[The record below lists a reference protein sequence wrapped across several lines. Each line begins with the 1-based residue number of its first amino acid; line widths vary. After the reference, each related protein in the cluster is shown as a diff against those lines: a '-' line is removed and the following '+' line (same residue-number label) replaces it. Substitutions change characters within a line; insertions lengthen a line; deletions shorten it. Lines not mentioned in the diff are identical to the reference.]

1 MLCSI
6 LHSIRTTIIRSH
18 CNLQQQIFGIAYTAE
33 TPLGHP
39 SGFLDDYGVVFFLVV
54 AFRCKLRSFGKRNIS
69 LAATRAGV
77 GSMDQEA
84 KEIIGNAFISTNLI
98 GQSPCFKTAI
108 RNIRLISKFD
118 VGIHIYGETGTGKE
132 LAARAIHYLS
142 SRRNR
147 PFIPISCGGLS
158 DELILNELF
167 GHARGAYTGADTKQ
181 PGVIQLADKG
191 TLFIDEI
198 DCLAPKAQIGLLRF
212 LQEKEFKSL
221 GSPKIRKTDTRII
234 SASNRDLM
242 KCVET
247 GTFRHDLYYRLDILR
262 LDLPA
267 LRHRGG
273 DVFLLADHFLKKFTH
288 EYELPDRHLS
298 PDIERKLLTYNWPGN
313 VRELEN
319 FILKSCLMPEPL
331 VSVELAD
338 TTDDARRTKALLPAE
353 PIDIREGF
361 NSAKARVVNRF
372 EKRYLHMLLAKTRG
386 NVSLAARIAKKERR
400 TFTRLL
406 KKHAIQR
413 IDYLQK
419 NQLV

>member
-1 MLCSI
+1 
-6 LHSIRTTIIRSH
+6 
-18 CNLQQQIFGIAYTAE
+18 
-33 TPLGHP
+33 
-39 SGFLDDYGVVFFLVV
+39 
-54 AFRCKLRSFGKRNIS
+54 
-69 LAATRAGV
+69 
-77 GSMDQEA
+77 MDQET
-84 KEIIGNAFISTNLI
+84 KEIIGNAFISMNLI
-98 GQSPCFKTAI
+98 GQSPCFQTAI
-108 RNIRLISKFD
+108 RNIRLISEFD
-118 VGIHIYGETGTGKE
+118 VGVHIYGETGTGKE

-142 SRRNR
+142 ARRNR

-181 PGVIQLADKG
+181 PGVIQVADKG

-221 GSPKIRKTDTRII
+221 GSPEIRKVDTRII

-242 KCVET
+242 RCVEA
-247 GTFRHDLYYRLDILR
+247 GIFRRDLYYRLDVLR
-262 LDLPA
+262 LDLPP

-273 DVFLLADHFLKKFTH
+273 DVFLLAGHFLRKFTH
-288 EYELPDRHLS
+288 EYGLPDQPLS
-298 PDIERKLLTYNWPGN
+298 PDIERKLQTHNWPGN

-319 FILKSCLMPEPL
+319 FILKSCLMPKPL
-331 VSVELAD
+331 VSAGSSD
-338 TTDDARRTKALLPAE
+338 TPDGDRHVNDLMPAE

-361 NSAKARVVNRF
+361 SSAKARIVNRF

-406 KKHAIQR
+406 KKHAIHR
-413 IDYLQK
+413 VDYLQK
-419 NQLV
+419 KQPV

>member
-1 MLCSI
+1 
-6 LHSIRTTIIRSH
+6 
-18 CNLQQQIFGIAYTAE
+18 
-33 TPLGHP
+33 
-39 SGFLDDYGVVFFLVV
+39 
-54 AFRCKLRSFGKRNIS
+54 
-69 LAATRAGV
+69 
-77 GSMDQEA
+77 MDQET
-84 KEIIGNAFISTNLI
+84 KEIVGNAFISMNLI

-118 VGIHIYGETGTGKE
+118 VGVHIYGETGTGKE

-142 SRRNR
+142 ARCNR
-147 PFIPISCGGLS
+147 PFIPIACGGLS

-167 GHARGAYTGADTKQ
+167 GHARGAYTGADAKQ
-181 PGVIQLADKG
+181 PGVIQVADKG

-212 LQEKEFKSL
+212 LQEKEYKSL
-221 GSPKIRKTDTRII
+221 GSPDIRKADTRII
-234 SASNRDLM
+234 SASNRNLID
-242 KCVET
+242 CVEN
-247 GTFRHDLYYRLDILR
+247 GMFRRDLYYRLDVLR
-262 LDLPA
+262 LDLPP

-273 DVFLLADHFLKKFTH
+273 DVYLLADHFLRKFTH
-288 EYELPDRHLS
+288 EYGLPDQPLN
-298 PDIERKLLTYNWPGN
+298 PVIERKLHTYNWPGN

-331 VSVELAD
+331 VSAGSSD
-338 TTDDARRTKALLPAE
+338 TPDNNRHTKALLPAE

-361 NSAKARVVNRF
+361 NSARARVVNRF

-413 IDYLQK
+413 MDYLQK
-419 NQLV
+419 KQPV

>member
-1 MLCSI
+1 M
-6 LHSIRTTIIRSH
+6 
-18 CNLQQQIFGIAYTAE
+18 G
-33 TPLGHP
+33 
-39 SGFLDDYGVVFFLVV
+39 
-54 AFRCKLRSFGKRNIS
+54 
-69 LAATRAGV
+69 
-77 GSMDQEA
+77 GSMDQETKA
-84 KEIIGNAFISTNLI
+84 IVGNAFISMNLI
-98 GQSPCFKTAI
+98 GQSPCFKTTI
-108 RNIRLISKFD
+108 RNIRLISEFD
-118 VGIHIYGETGTGKE
+118 VGVHIYGETGTGKE

-167 GHARGAYTGADTKQ
+167 GHARGAYTSADTKQ
-181 PGVIQLADKG
+181 PGVIQVADKG

-221 GSPKIRKTDTRII
+221 GSPEIRKTDIRII

-242 KCVET
+242 ECVET
-247 GTFRHDLYYRLDILR
+247 GMFRRDLYYRLDVLR
-262 LDLPA
+262 LDLPP

-273 DVFLLADHFLKKFTH
+273 DVFLLADHFFRKFTH
-288 EYELPDRHLS
+288 EYGLS
-298 PDIERKLLTYNWPGN
+298 EQPLNPDIERKLLTYNWPGN

-319 FILKSCLMPEPL
+319 FILKSCLMPAPL
-331 VSVELAD
+331 VPDGSSD
-338 TTDDARRTKALLPAE
+338 TPDDHRYAKDLIPVE

-361 NSAKARVVNRF
+361 NSAKARVVNCF
-372 EKRYLHMLLAKTRG
+372 EKRYLDMLLAKTRG

-400 TFTRLL
+400 TLTRLL
-406 KKHAIQR
+406 KKHAIHR

-419 NQLV
+419 KQPV